1 MDTLKIP
8 LIYLRDK
15 QAFRKEDGMLRLIGK
30 PLDYAKDLK
39 KRGFMLIH
47 IVDTDA
53 LSGMPNNLDVYSN
66 LTYIINVE
74 VECAPEQK
82 IVTKLLTLKCRVV
95 LPPSADIAAMKEK
108 KLLVAKIPSGYN
120 GDAEGFHDVL
130 LEDADDESVRRFAT
144 FGKRVIIYEKDELK
158 VKGKMKEKIFG
169 IITSS

>member
-1 MDTLKIP
+1 MTALKIP

-15 QAFRKEDGMLRLIGK
+15 QAFRKEGGMLRLIGK

-39 KRGFMLIH
+39 KRGFLLIH

-66 LTYIINVE
+66 LTYILNVE
-74 VECAPEQK
+74 VECAPELK

-95 LPPSADIAAMKEK
+95 LPPSADIASMKEK
-108 KLLVAKIPSGYN
+108 KLLVAKIPANYK
-120 GDAEGFHDVL
+120 GDAEAFHDVV
-130 LEDADDESVRRFAT
+130 LEDADDAGVDRFDSL
-144 FGKRVIIYEKDELK
+144 GKRVIVFEKDESKLS
-158 VKGKMKEKIFG
+158 GKMKGKIFG